1 MRQYLF
7 TNKFYSA
14 KSVMSVV
21 LGGAAFVFLI
31 LECIHSFR
39 IRGLVTDS
47 DGLTGFL
54 AMIYSLVGLFLAV
67 WSRLE
72 RDRFYLFAYIGMGL
86 NFASLTLVSAILYA
100 GALLS

>member
-21 LGGAAFVFLI
+21 LGCAALFFLV
-31 LECIHSFR
+31 LACIHSFR
-39 IRGLVTDS
+39 VRGNVDAGA
-47 DGLTGFL
+47 GLTAFL
-54 AMIYSLVGLFLAV
+54 AMVYAIIGLFLAI

-72 RDRFYLFAYIGMGL
+72 RDRFYLFAYIGMGVNGL
-86 NFASLTLVSAILYA
+86 SLALTSAILYA

>member
-21 LGGAAFVFLI
+21 LGCAALFFLVMA
-31 LECIHSFR
+31 CIHSFR
-39 IRGLVTDS
+39 VRGNVDAGA
-47 DGLTGFL
+47 GLTAFL
-54 AMIYSLVGLFLAV
+54 AMIYAIIGLFLAI

-72 RDRFYLFAYIGMGL
+72 KNRFYLFAYIGMGVNAL
-86 NFASLTLVSAILYA
+86 SLALTSAILYA